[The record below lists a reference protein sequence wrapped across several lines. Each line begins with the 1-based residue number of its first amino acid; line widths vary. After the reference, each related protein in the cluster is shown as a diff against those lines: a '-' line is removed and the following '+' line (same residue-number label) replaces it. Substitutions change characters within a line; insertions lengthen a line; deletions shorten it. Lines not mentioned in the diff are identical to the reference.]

1 MPFAGPRF
9 NAAAMSF
16 SQREKNPPALQLPA
30 LTSLRFIA
38 ATAVVLFHVPYVLPD
53 SVGLSPLPE
62 GALGVSFFFV
72 LSGFILRHAHA
83 PEGFRPLTF
92 YRRRAARV
100 LPLHHATLILW
111 TCLFFASWGNSLED
125 KVNSGIANLL
135 AIHALFSGQLYTLG
149 YNAVSWS
156 ISVELVFYALFPLLL
171 VGGRAMGVFA
181 ALALT
186 VLLLPGTAVAGLER
200 AFPGFFHFHPLGRLL
215 EFTAGMALHAVWRHW
230 QPGEWVATMTQIG
243 AVLLLLVLVP
253 ASAAM
258 PPHLR
263 NLLLLA
269 PFGLLILG
277 FAWDGPL
284 TRLLSRPLPVLLGEA
299 SFALYMTHHML
310 FRLVDPLLA
319 GLGVAM
325 ALPLAVFLATLLSVA
340 VFLLFERPVRAL
352 LNRPSTEGHSP
363 LLRATP
369 VPQGGGGS

>member
-1 MPFAGPRF
+1 
-9 NAAAMSF
+9 MSF
-16 SQREKNPPALQLPA
+16 AQCEKNAPAVQLPA
-30 LTSLRFIA
+30 LTSLRFPA
-38 ATAVVLFHVPYVLPD
+38 AAAVVLFHVPYVLPA
-53 SVGLSPLPE
+53 SVGLVPLPH
-62 GALGVSFFFV
+62 GALGVSFFFL

-83 PEGFRPLTF
+83 PEGFRLLPF

-100 LPLHHATLILW
+100 LPLHYATLILW
-111 TCLFFASWGNSLED
+111 TWLFFASWGNSLGE
-125 KVNSGIANLL
+125 KVNSGVANLL
-135 AIHALFSGQLYTLG
+135 AIHALFSGHLYTLG

-171 VGGRAMGVFA
+171 VGGRAIRVFA
-181 ALALT
+181 ACALA
-186 VLLLPGTAVAGLER
+186 VLLLPEAAAAGLER

-215 EFTAGMALHAVWRHW
+215 EFSAGMALHAVWRHW
-230 QPGEWVATMTQIG
+230 RPGERLATIMQIG
-243 AVLLLLVLVP
+243 AILLLLALVP

-269 PFGLLILG
+269 PFGVLILG

-310 FRLVDPLLA
+310 FRLIDPLLA
-319 GLGVAM
+319 GLGAGI
-325 ALPLAVFLATLLSVA
+325 ALPLAVLTAVLVSVA

-352 LNRPSTEGHSP
+352 LNRPFIGHHSHVVV
-363 LLRATP
+363 ATP
-369 VPQGGGGS
+369 VPQGGSGG